1 MLDWVKENPIYT
13 GLGVTFIVSLI
24 LIISSTIQMKSYTTT
39 PPPGSLKGMQ
49 IFGYILLGLV
59 VIVTVGSMC
68 INSSTSCLTSFML
81 LN

>member
-13 GLGVTFIVSLI
+13 GLGVTFVVSLI
-24 LIISSTIQMKSYTTT
+24 LIISSSMQMKSYKNT

-49 IFGYILLGLV
+49 VFGYILLGLV

-68 INSSTSCLTSFML
+68 TNSSAGCLTSFML
-81 LN
+81 FN